1 MLEFILKYLPRKV
14 VSVSRNTGTNST
26 GNRRWRLWQIEPAIT
41 CNLKCVMCPWDDA
54 RNNVTNKGYMS
65 EEIWGGLS
73 PHLEDVQFIDFT
85 GGGEP
90 LLQKHLLSWITQAKG
105 ANCNVGFL
113 SNGSLLNP
121 ILSQK
126 IIDSGIDWI
135 GFSVDGADQFTYE
148 LIRQGSNFD
157 KLCTNIK
164 KFTDLRTNK
173 HPLVMINFVIMTL
186 NYHQLGG
193 IINLAKRLGA
203 DQVNFKQ
210 CDVIRGKYGKN
221 LGLFGVEESK
231 QIKQLQKEL
240 NKASRLARKLGIKI
254 TSFSFVPKEQ
264 PVCDQDPR
272 DSLFISYDGTG
283 SPCINLAIGGS
294 STFLDKDVIF
304 PHISYG
310 NLLNDEVLDL
320 WGSELCCNY
329 RSSFEQRVT
338 AHDNSLASADLG
350 HDIIKLKEALRAAV
364 KAMPEA
370 REGCRTC
377 HYLYGI

>member
-1 MLEFILKYLPRKV
+1 
-14 VSVSRNTGTNST
+14 
-26 GNRRWRLWQIEPAIT
+26 
-41 CNLKCVMCPWDDA
+41 MCPWDDA
-54 RNNVTNKGYMS
+54 RKNVTNKGYMS
-65 EEIWGGLS
+65 EEIWGALS
-73 PHLEDVQFIDFT
+73 PHLGDVQFIDFT

-113 SNGSLLNP
+113 SNGLLLNP
-121 ILSQK
+121 ILSKK

-135 GFSVDGADQFTYE
+135 GFSVDGADQSTYE
-148 LIRQGSNFD
+148 LIRQGSDFD
-157 KLCTNIK
+157 KLCLNIK
-164 KFTDLRTNK
+164 NFTDQRTNK

-210 CDVIRGKYGKN
+210 CDVIRGELGKN
-221 LGLFGVEESK
+221 LGLFGAEESK
-231 QIKQLQKEL
+231 QIKRLQKEL
-240 NKASRLARKLGIKI
+240 NKASRLARKLDIKT

-283 SPCINLAIGGS
+283 SPCINMAIGGA
-294 STFLDKDVIF
+294 STFLNKDVIF

-310 NLLNDEVLDL
+310 NIPHDGVLDL
-320 WGSELCCNY
+320 WDSEHCRGY

-338 AHDNSLASADLG
+338 AYDNSLASADLG
-350 HDIIKLKEALRAAV
+350 HDIIKLKEALRAAA